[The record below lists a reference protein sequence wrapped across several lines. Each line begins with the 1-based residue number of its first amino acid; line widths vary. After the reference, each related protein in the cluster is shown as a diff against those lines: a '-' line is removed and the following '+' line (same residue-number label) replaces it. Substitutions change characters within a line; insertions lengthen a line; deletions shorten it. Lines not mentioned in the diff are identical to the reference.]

1 VKKWISIV
9 VILLLVV
16 AGGIWFFQSRQ
27 TTAATTAEQQVM
39 TSTVQRGDIE
49 VNISGSGSVASIN
62 SSDVTSPSEGIVDEV
77 LVEVNDVVSEGD
89 ELVTFTDGSDPI
101 TAPHAGTVTTFD
113 VESGDRVQSGQ
124 TVSHITDYDTLQT
137 VITVDELD
145 ISSVKE
151 GQAAEITVSAFPDD
165 TFTGKVTKVA
175 KEGTAENGV
184 SSFEVTVQF
193 DEPKEVLIGM
203 STEVKITTNSKQNV
217 LYVPIES
224 VKINGDKKY
233 VTVQESSSNESAE
246 EAATKQVVVET
257 GINDDKNIE
266 ITSGLEEG
274 QVIQLT
280 LQVSNSTNQSD
291 ERAGM
296 RGMQGMQGAE
306 GGFPAGGGMGSSS
319 GGPQGGMAP
328 SSGGTGRGGE

>member
-1 VKKWISIV
+1 MKKWISIV

-145 ISSVKE
+145 ISSVEE
-151 GQAAEITVSAFPDD
+151 GQVAEITVSAFPDD